1 MQSYFTYDNDNAQI
15 LVKRIAQETAKKL
28 GVDVGQLLLSGCV
41 QRRICPLPKYVK
53 ENRFISYL
61 KTFELPEGEF
71 KAISD
76 LVSRE
81 LLMSISLL
89 SKYI

>member
-1 MQSYFTYDNDNAQI
+1 MQSYCPFDSDNAPI
-15 LVKRIAQETAKKL
+15 LVNRIAQETAKKL
-28 GVDVGQLLLSGCV
+28 GVDVGQLLLSGCA
-41 QRRICPLPKYVK
+41 QRGICPLPKSVK

-61 KTFELPEGEF
+61 KTFELPEGDF